1 MKLTRRSNT
10 LLSGNLSGELS
21 KNSSH
26 NVSSHR
32 QLKGRLGGVLQGI
45 AVTGMAAGMAAAI
58 APVAT
63 AHGAL
68 VEYKAINTPSG
79 TAVQV
84 VAKYD
89 TDEPMR
95 EAQVSIYHPDQPQ
108 TPWLT
113 GQTDANGYFE
123 FTPDQGGNWD
133 IKVRHAGHGALVTM
147 EWPPET
153 ALAAKELTALG
164 SSAQGGLPQW
174 LGLGLG
180 VAGCLGGAWFMMR
193 RSPSH
198 ISSVSGGVE
207 IAD

>member
-1 MKLTRRSNT
+1 MKFTRRSNT
-10 LLSGNLSGELS
+10 LLLGNLSGE
-21 KNSSH
+21 SSEKPSH
-26 NVSSHR
+26 KVSSYG
-32 QLKGRLGGVLQGI
+32 QLGGKFGGVFQGI
-45 AVTGMAAGMAAAI
+45 VAAGLATGIAAAI
-58 APVAT
+58 APVAS

-79 TAVQV
+79 TAVQI
-84 VAKYD
+84 AARYD
-89 TDEPMR
+89 TNEPMH

-113 GQTDANGYFE
+113 GQTDANGHFE

-153 ALAAKELTALG
+153 ALAAKDLAALG
-164 SSAQGGLPQW
+164 SSSQGGLPQW

-180 VAGCLGGAWFMMR
+180 VAGCLGGAWFVMR

-198 ISSVSGGVE
+198 ISGVSGGVE